1 MTMLFRRCVLAAGIL
16 AAAGV
21 LLCNFDYALAQEE
34 AQPLQITTGNGH
46 VTRSIVLWLGKA
58 AIVEL
63 PVEAKDV
70 LVANPEVVD
79 AVVRTPTR
87 TYLLGQKVGTTNAF
101 FFDAAGKQILN
112 VEIRVERD
120 ITGIQSA
127 LKRYLP
133 KSRIKI
139 ESLNDS
145 IVLTGTVASAAD
157 ADKARSI
164 AVRFLGDDK
173 RVFSM
178 ISIAASEQVLLRVRV
193 AEMQRSI
200 AKQLGINMDTFFELG
215 DVALNW
221 SSANPFSLAGR
232 ALADTLLSN
241 TIAKAEESRTVP
253 PGCNGCTI
261 DPTTGT
267 YQVGPLANQRNFRV
281 NSAIQALERHGL
293 LRTLAEPN
301 LTAVSGE
308 SAKFLAGG
316 EFPVPKSRD
325 RDGNV
330 AIEYKPFGVGLAFT
344 PVVMNEGRISL
355 RISTEVSELQQQ
367 GSFVTP
373 SSFINTIDP
382 TTNETVTTEVKGLT
396 IPALRVRRA
405 QTTVEMP
412 SGGSLV
418 MAGLLQQSSKQA
430 IDALPGLKELPVLG
444 ALFRSRD
451 FQNDET
457 ELVVMVTPYL
467 VGSVKE
473 KDIRLPTDGF
483 AIPTDFET
491 IFLGRLNAVYGKS
504 DKAPAARR
512 LEGPIGFILE

>member
-1 MTMLFRRCVLAAGIL
+1 MLFRRCVLAAGLI

-21 LLCNFDYALAQEE
+21 LLCSLDYALAQDET
-34 AQPLQITTGNGH
+34 QPIQLSSNNGH
-46 VTRSIVLWLGKA
+46 VTRSVVLWLGKA

-63 PVEAKDV
+63 PAEAKDV

-101 FFDAAGKQILN
+101 FFDASGKQILN
-112 VEIRVERD
+112 IEIRVERD
-120 ITGIQSA
+120 VSGVESA

-139 ESLNDS
+139 ESINDS
-145 IVLTGTVASAAD
+145 LVLTGTVGSAAD

-164 AVRFLGDDK
+164 AVRFMGDDK

-178 ISIAASEQVLLRVRV
+178 LTIAAGEQVLLRVRV
-193 AEMQRSI
+193 AEMQRTI
-200 AKQLGINMDTFFELG
+200 AKQLGVNMEHVFELG
-215 DVALNW
+215 EVAFDLATGNSFSLVGQSLSTALNTVTTKEQRQN
-221 SSANPFSLAGR
+221 SV
-232 ALADTLLSN
+232 
-241 TIAKAEESRTVP
+241 ESTV
-253 PGCNGCTI
+253 
-261 DPTTGT
+261 
-267 YQVGPLANQRNFRV
+267 
-281 NSAIQALERHGL
+281 QALERHGL

-330 AIEYKPFGVGLAFT
+330 TIEYKPFGVGLAFT
-344 PVVMNEGRISL
+344 PVVLSDGRISL

-367 GSFVTP
+367 GSFVAP
-373 SSFINTIDP
+373 SSFITDP
-382 TTNETVTTEVKGLT
+382 STGRLVEVKGLT

-405 QTTVEMP
+405 STTVEMP

-418 MAGLLQQSSKQA
+418 MAGLLQQSSKQN
-430 IDALPGLKELPVLG
+430 IDAVPGLKELPVLG
-444 ALFRSRD
+444 ALFQSRD

-457 ELVVMVTPYL
+457 ELVVMVTPFL

-483 AIPTDFET
+483 ANPNDFET

-504 DKAPAARR
+504 AKAPAARR